1 LPSRP
6 AVGDGPLLNDKKL
19 TVPLTRLP
27 SVGGEPPFVLPP
39 VEFEFPAAKPDQ
51 ESLRFI
57 TGGTMLN
64 YIRWTEDRLRQEIDK
79 LGDRITFVAQNQDR
93 RSRHAVSYMRQLLKD
108 KQDRLALLRIKE
120 SA

>member
-1 LPSRP
+1 M
-6 AVGDGPLLNDKKL
+6 
-19 TVPLTRLP
+19 
-27 SVGGEPPFVLPP
+27 
-39 VEFEFPAAKPDQ
+39 
-51 ESLRFI
+51 RFI